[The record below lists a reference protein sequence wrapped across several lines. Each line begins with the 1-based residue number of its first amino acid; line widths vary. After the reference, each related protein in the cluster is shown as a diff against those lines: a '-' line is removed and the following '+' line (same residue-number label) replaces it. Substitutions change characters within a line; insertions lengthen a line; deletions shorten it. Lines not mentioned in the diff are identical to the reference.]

1 MFKGA
6 AALMNLRMYKNR
18 HSYLDSHADFKLG
31 NYQLKNHFLFY
42 CIASK
47 KVIEYPGYPERD
59 SFLDIQ

>member
-1 MFKGA
+1 
-6 AALMNLRMYKNR
+6 MNLRMYKNR
-18 HSYLDSHADFKLG
+18 HSDQDSYADFKLG

-47 KVIEYPGYPERD
+47 KVIEYAGCSERD